1 MRRSWLLLL
10 LGGLACTYG
19 AVVQRVTGPDE
30 SEITHASVGGGVNV
44 YLTGSA
50 LGTPFNPRELPL
62 AHNPATRHDPNPLS
76 DVCAL
81 CPRSHGPR
89 GHQRRR

>member
-19 AVVQRVTGPDE
+19 AVVQRVTGPDG

-62 AHNPATRHDPNPLS
+62 AHNPATRHAPNPLS
-76 DVCAL
+76 AL

>member
-1 MRRSWLLLL
+1 MPSAFQAPHRALPWATPGALVVHWSSGGPMHVLWLLLL

-50 LGTPFNPRELPL
+50 LGTPFNPRESP
-62 AHNPATRHDPNPLS
+62 H
-76 DVCAL
+76 
-81 CPRSHGPR
+81 
-89 GHQRRR
+89 